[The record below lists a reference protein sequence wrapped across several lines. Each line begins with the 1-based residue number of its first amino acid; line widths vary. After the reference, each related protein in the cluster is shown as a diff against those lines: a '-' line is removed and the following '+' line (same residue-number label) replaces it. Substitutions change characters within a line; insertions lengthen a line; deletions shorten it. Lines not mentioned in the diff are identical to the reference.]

1 MKICQVCAVD
11 FTLKRLII
19 PLIDAQLAQGD
30 VVKSVCSSGD
40 HVDNLK
46 EKGYEIEII
55 PIARSLSPIKGLVTT
70 WRLFKFFR
78 RESFDVVHVHTP
90 VAAFWGRLA
99 AIMAR
104 VPFVVYTAHG
114 FYFHEQMPALKKF
127 LFISAEIAMRPM
139 TDLLFTQ
146 SLEDAVSAVSL
157 NIMNKHRVFYIGNG
171 VDTNKFDPS
180 LNYKIDAFNLSEGKI
195 VIGMVSRLVQEKGIV
210 EFLQAAK
217 ILALKDSRVLFLLV
231 GSRLP
236 SDYNSNVNVA
246 INDAKEYLGDRLI
259 LTGER
264 EDIPALLATMDIFCL
279 PSWREGMPRSI
290 IEAMMMGLPIV
301 ATNIRGSREEVVDGE
316 TGLLIPIKD
325 VKQLYKKFEYLVNN
339 PEIRFKMGQR
349 GRVRAIKFYDED
361 VVIKRQLELIAKY
374 SINNSLN

>member
-30 VVKSVCSSGD
+30 TVKSVCSPGG
-40 HVDNLK
+40 HVDDLK
-46 EKGYEIEII
+46 GHGYEIEAI

-78 RESFDVVHVHTP
+78 RESFDLVHVHTP
-90 VAAFWGRLA
+90 VVAFWGRIA
-99 AIMAR
+99 AFLAR

-114 FYFHEQMPALKKF
+114 FYFHDEMPALKKL
-127 LFISAEIAMRPM
+127 LFISAEVAMRPM

-146 SLEDAVSAVSL
+146 SREDAVSAVSL
-157 NIMNKHRVFYIGNG
+157 NIMNKHRVFDIGNG

-180 LNYKIDAFNLSEGKI
+180 LHYQTDAFNLPEGKI
-195 VIGMVSRLVQEKGIV
+195 VIGMISRLVQEKGIV

-217 ILALKDSRVLFLLV
+217 TLALIYPRVLFLLV

-236 SDYNSNVNVA
+236 SDYNSNVDVA
-246 INDAKEYLGDRLI
+246 VDDAKESLGDKLI

-290 IEAMMMGLPIV
+290 IEAMMMELPIV

-316 TGLLIPIKD
+316 TGILIPVKD
-325 VKQLYKKFEYLVNN
+325 VKRLYEQFEYLVNN
-339 PEIRFKMGQR
+339 PKIRVKMGQR
-349 GRVRAIKFYDED
+349 GRIRAMKFYDED

-374 SINNSLN
+374 SING